1 MTTNPIVG
9 QITKLIAIGT
19 CFSLILVFTLLP
31 SILNLKERVTR
42 AYYIKKGKGDP
53 DEGKDNVPIYEKKRQ
68 AKLAAKKLAM
78 SAAGTGG
85 ETVVSDSEP
94 CDGVKG
100 SDIPYIGSMDE
111 VPATDAAE
119 PARTDIPES
128 DASDEV
134 MTTEDD
140 AKDGSEK

>member
-1 MTTNPIVG
+1 
-9 QITKLIAIGT
+9 
-19 CFSLILVFTLLP
+19 
-31 SILNLKERVTR
+31 
-42 AYYIKKGKGDP
+42 
-53 DEGKDNVPIYEKKRQ
+53 
-68 AKLAAKKLAM
+68 M
-78 SAAGTGG
+78 SAAGAGG
-85 ETVVSDSEP
+85 ETVVIDSEP
-94 CDGVKG
+94 SDGVKG